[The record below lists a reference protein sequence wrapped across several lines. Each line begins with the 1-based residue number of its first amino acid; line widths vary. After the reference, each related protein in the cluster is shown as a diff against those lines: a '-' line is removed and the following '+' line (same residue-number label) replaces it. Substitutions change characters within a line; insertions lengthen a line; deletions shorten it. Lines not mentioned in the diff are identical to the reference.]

1 MKRNVMQHFL
11 LPNNHKGGFTLTEVM
26 IAIVVFSVGL
36 LGIAQT
42 LVVVINTNLTARQ
55 ITSATILAQA
65 AIEDIHR
72 QGFAAAEPV
81 STTDDYGSMPNF
93 EAYKRVTAISADTP
107 AIGMKTATVTVSWK
121 ADQRSLS
128 LSTILTE

>member
-1 MKRNVMQHFL
+1 MKHSGIKHFPVQRN
-11 LPNNHKGGFTLTEVM
+11 PNGGFTLVEVM

-36 LGIAQT
+36 LAIAQT

-65 AIEDIHR
+65 ALEDIHR
-72 QGFAAAEPV
+72 RGYVAADPV
-81 STTDDYGSMPNF
+81 TTTDDYGSMPNF
-93 EAYKRVTAISADTP
+93 EAYKRVTTISSDAP
-107 AIGMKTATVTVSWK
+107 AIGMKTAIVTVSWK
-121 ADQRSLS
+121 GGQRSLS